1 MYLHGPKPRIREKD
15 TWGKIAA
22 GYILVSATK
31 IRRCR
36 TEESFNGH
44 GASVKQTL
52 RESGE
57 S

>member
-52 RESGE
+52 GESGE